1 MSEVIYPQKC
11 QLLISP
17 LVAQQSSANPIIKG
31 KFLIRTQKVLALI
44 RGLFIALAQ
53 RGIFLAK
60 ITSAECGHQALLSIL
75 LSLAY
80 YESLAY
86 L

>member
-53 RGIFLAK
+53 RGILVPKFSFCFLFFYVIVLIIRAIGK
-60 ITSAECGHQALLSIL
+60 N
-75 LSLAY
+75 
-80 YESLAY
+80 
-86 L
+86 